1 MKRGGILNAQL
12 ADALARLGHT
22 DLVVV
27 CDAGLPA
34 PKGVE
39 KVDLAFMLGVPN
51 FKTVLYG
58 LLDELVIE
66 SGQAAEEV
74 RSHNP
79 RCYQLLV
86 AGVPELAFVTHEELK
101 CNTESASLM
110 IRTGEN
116 TPFSNVILR
125 CGVPF

>member
-1 MKRGGILNAQL
+1 MRRGGILNAQL
-12 ADALARLGHT
+12 AGVLARLGHT

-34 PKGVE
+34 PRGVE
-39 KVDLAFMLGVPN
+39 KVDLAFTLGVPN
-51 FKTVLYG
+51 FETVLYG
-58 LLDELVIE
+58 LLDELVVE

-74 RSHNP
+74 REHNP
-79 RCYQLLV
+79 RCHKLLV
-86 AGVPELAFVTHEELK
+86 ARVPELTFVTHEDLK
-101 CNTESASLM
+101 RLSESAKLVV
-110 IRTGEN
+110 RTGEN